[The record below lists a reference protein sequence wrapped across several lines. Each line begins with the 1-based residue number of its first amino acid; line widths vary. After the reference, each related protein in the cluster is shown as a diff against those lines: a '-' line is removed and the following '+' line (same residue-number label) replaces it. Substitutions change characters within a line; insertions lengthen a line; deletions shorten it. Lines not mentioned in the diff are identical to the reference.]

1 MVVQLKFF
9 IDTANIEEIKSA
21 RELGILDGVTT
32 NPSLVARETGD
43 FDSVAKA
50 ILDEVEGPVSLE
62 VVAEDAPGMITEAKA
77 LAAKAPNVV
86 VKIPMTQEGI
96 KATKTLSE
104 AGIKTNVTLI
114 FSSNQALLAAKAG
127 ATYVSPF
134 LGRLDDQGW
143 DGLQLI
149 SDIIDMYANY
159 GFDTEVI
166 AASIRHPVHVS
177 ECARMGCHVATIP
190 ASVIEKMF
198 NHTLTDIGLKKFLE
212 DWEKVKVR

>member
-1 MVVQLKFF
+1 MKFF
-9 IDTANIEEIKSA
+9 IDTANIEEIRKA
-21 RELGILDGVTT
+21 KELGILDGVTT
-32 NPSLVARETGD
+32 NPSLVAKESGD

-50 ILDEVEGPVSLE
+50 ILDEVKGPVSLE
-62 VVAEDAPGMITEAKA
+62 VVSEDADGMIAEAKV
-77 LAAKAPNVV
+77 LAAKGENVV
-86 VKIPMTQEGI
+86 VKIPMTREGI
-96 KATKTLSE
+96 KATKALSD

-149 SDIIDMYANY
+149 SDIIDVYANY
-159 GFDTEVI
+159 GFGTEVI
-166 AASIRHPVHVS
+166 AASIRHPVHIA

-190 ASVIEKMF
+190 ASVIDKMF
-198 NHTLTDIGLKKFLE
+198 NHTLTDIGLANFLK
-212 DWEKVKVR
+212 DWEKVKNR